1 MQIPGTSNTSTAS
14 AKKIGCNPISYV
26 CVKLE
31 ISSFRLFMVGMDGN
45 RRPPVYVGRG
55 IGKMCRPEGTD
66 CVPGVVRDKDPLF
79 VCQGGA
85 VNLRCRDG
93 TGW

>member
-1 MQIPGTSNTSTAS
+1 MS
-14 AKKIGCNPISYV
+14 AA
-26 CVKLE
+26 
-31 ISSFRLFMVGMDGN
+31 
-45 RRPPVYVGRG
+45 
-55 IGKMCRPEGTD
+55 GTD